1 MQIAA
6 EIFREYDIRGIY
18 GTDLTADVA
27 RALGKAVGTT
37 IKTAG
42 GSKVVVGRDNREH
55 GKILEDA
62 FADGLTSTGCDA
74 LLIGVT
80 PTPVNYWAIKHL
92 KADGGVQIT
101 GSHNPPEYN
110 GFKLTLLG
118 KSLYGAQIQE
128 LRNTILKDGF
138 VTGKGSAKATPV
150 LDAYV
155 ADVVRLLKKPARKL
169 KVVVDGGNGV
179 GGITAMPVLT
189 ALGYDIVPLFIEPD
203 SQYPNHHPDPTVEK
217 NLKDLKAAVKEHKA
231 DVGIA
236 FDGDADRIGAVDK
249 NGDVIW
255 GDRLMILLSRAVL
268 AEAPGASIIGEVKC
282 SKTLYDDI
290 AKHGGKPIM
299 WRTGHSLIKEKM
311 KESGAEL
318 AGEMSGH
325 IFFKH
330 RYYGFDDATYT
341 AGRLLEILSTGEGSI
356 GERLKDVPTT
366 FATPEIRYDVTEATK
381 FPIIKA
387 VTERFKKRTDGSKVI
402 DIDGARVEW
411 GDGWG
416 LVRASNTTPI
426 LVLRF
431 EAQSDA
437 RVKEIQALFEQEL
450 ASVRKELGA

>member
-1 MQIAA
+1 MKIAQ

-18 GTDLTADVA
+18 GRDLTADVA
-27 RALGKAVGTT
+27 RALGKSVGTH
-37 IKTAG
+37 IRNAG
-42 GSKVVVGRDNREH
+42 KSRVVVGRDNREH

-62 FADGLTSTGCDA
+62 FAEGLASTGCTA

-92 KADGGVQIT
+92 EADGGVQIT

-118 KSLYGAQIQE
+118 KSLYGDQIQA
-128 LRNTILKDGF
+128 LRQTIEKDAF
-138 VTGKGSAKATPV
+138 VNGKGGSQQAPV

-155 ADVVRLLKKPARKL
+155 ADCVKLLKKPAKKL
-169 KVVVDGGNGV
+169 KVVLDGGNGV

-189 ALGYDIVPLFIEPD
+189 ELGYDIVPLFIEPD
-203 SQYPNHHPDPTVEK
+203 SNYPNHHPDPTVEK
-217 NLKDLKAAVKEHKA
+217 NLADLKKKVAETKA
-231 DVGIA
+231 DIGIA
-236 FDGDADRIGAVDK
+236 FDGDADRIGVVDAD
-249 NGDVIW
+249 GTAIW

-268 AEAPGASIIGEVKC
+268 AEAPGAAIIGEVKC

-330 RYYGFDDATYT
+330 RYYGFDDACYT
-341 AGRLLEILSTGEGSI
+341 AGRLLEILAGGSGSV
-356 GERLKDVPTT
+356 GERLKDVPMMH
-366 FATPEIRYDVTEATK
+366 ATPELRMDVTEATK
-381 FPIIKA
+381 FPIVKK
-387 VTERFKKRTDGSKVI
+387 VTEAFKARKDGSKVI

-411 GDGWG
+411 NDGWG

-426 LVLRF
+426 LVMRF
-431 EAQSDA
+431 EAQSAA
-437 RVKEIQALFEQEL
+437 RAQELQALFETEI
-450 ASVRKELGA
+450 ARVRKELGA